1 MICEKCGCDYAR
13 SRPARPECGT
23 PAPGYEKWAT
33 GGEWIRPSP
42 AEGGGWRRF
51 RRADAPRSA
60 GRSPGLLVG
69 SYLVGFACMAAAAL
83 LGTGLHAV
91 CLALFVV
98 LTPTIL

>member
-33 GGEWIRPSP
+33 GGVDP
-42 AEGGGWRRF
+42 ALPARRRGWRRF

-60 GRSPGLLVG
+60 GRSRASSSAATSSALRAWRRPRF
-69 SYLVGFACMAAAAL
+69 SAPAC
-83 LGTGLHAV
+83 
-91 CLALFVV
+91 
-98 LTPTIL
+98 TPSAWRFLSC

>member
-1 MICEKCGCDYAR
+1 MICENCGCDYAR
-13 SRPARPECGT
+13 SRPACPECGT

-60 GRSPGLLVG
+60 GRSRASSSAATSSALRAWRRPRF
-69 SYLVGFACMAAAAL
+69 SAPAC
-83 LGTGLHAV
+83 
-91 CLALFVV
+91 
-98 LTPTIL
+98 TPSAWRFLSC